1 VSINRGVAH
10 AHMSTRWLF
19 IDSSTFFGGHE
30 VMLLRFIQE
39 LAYDGRVQPL
49 LLARAGTV
57 LHAHEKGQPFLTPE
71 ALPARRSS
79 KSRFDAIADM
89 RAILGTIKRIA
100 PDLCIVAAGYLG
112 YLETV
117 LASQISGRRT
127 IVYVPLVDSYVTMGG
142 WRHAR
147 LKDWIV
153 RHVLA
158 KIPHAWIT
166 LSSQQASTFAAWA
179 HPRGAVHILPNAIST
194 QLEGQAALHKPGP
207 HGPGGCGFLRVL
219 VLGRLD
225 SHQKGLD
232 ILLDYLESSP
242 TGIETIRVSIVGD
255 GPYRKVI
262 DARRAAR
269 PALAE
274 RLKVSPWADTLETL
288 MAHDVLLLPSRFE
301 GVPLVMLEAMAV
313 GLPVVASDL
322 SGTRAYLSEDCLF
335 PAGDI
340 RTAFDTLRRLRDPG
354 ERARVAAR
362 NFERFERNSSG
373 AAFRTAVSNLVDEL
387 DISSTSGAAIV
398 T

>member
-1 VSINRGVAH
+1 
-10 AHMSTRWLF
+10 MSRRWLF

-30 VMLLRFIQE
+30 AMLLRLIQE

-49 LLARAGTV
+49 LLARAGTA
-57 LHAHEKGQPFLTPE
+57 LHAHEKGRPFLTPG
-71 ALPARRSS
+71 ALPKRLSS
-79 KSRFDAIADM
+79 KSGLGAIADM
-89 RAILGTIKRIA
+89 RGILRTIDRVA

-117 LASQISGRRT
+117 LASRISGRRT

-142 WRHAR
+142 WRHAQ

-153 RHVLA
+153 RRVLA

-166 LSSQQASTFAAWA
+166 LSREQAGQFSAWA
-179 HPRGAVHILPNAIST
+179 HPKGAVHVLPNAIST
-194 QLEGQAALHKPGP
+194 QLEGHAALRKPDP
-207 HGPGGCGFLRVL
+207 HGPRGCGVLRVL

-232 ILLDYLESSP
+232 ILLDFLESCPS
-242 TGIETIRVSIVGD
+242 GIEDIRVSIVGD

-274 RLKVSPWADTLETL
+274 RLRVSPWADTLETL

-301 GVPLVMLEAMAV
+301 GVPLVMLEAMALGV
-313 GLPVVASDL
+313 PVVASDL
-322 SGTRAYLSEDCLF
+322 SGTRAHLPEDCLF
-335 PAGDI
+335 PAGDM
-340 RTAFDTLRRLRDPG
+340 RTAFGVLRRLRDPA
-354 ERARVAAR
+354 ERARIAAR
-362 NFERFERNSSG
+362 NVERFERNSSG
-373 AAFRTAVSNLVDEL
+373 AAFRTAVSNLVNEL
-387 DISSTSGAAIV
+387 DGGRASVAAIV